1 MQVEVATSPVERI
14 RAVVDPMFAAR
25 GVQPPREPRADLR
38 AAGLTSLDM
47 VNLML
52 GIEAEFD
59 VFIPQER
66 ITTANFATVAAIE
79 SAWCRRW
86 RRSDCKRRV

>member
-1 MQVEVATSPVERI
+1 MQAGLATSPVARI
-14 RAVVDPMFAAR
+14 RAVTDPMFAAR
-25 GVQPPREPRADLR
+25 GVQPPSEARADLR

-59 VFIPQER
+59 LFIPQER
-66 ITTANFATVAAIE
+66 ITTANFASVAAIE
-79 SAWCRRW
+79 RLVSSLAP
-86 RRSDCKRRV
+86 D